1 MKKKIT
7 DIGGIDLWLIGIG
20 SNGHIGFNEPGSSRK
35 SRTRLVNLSDTTIT
49 DNSRFFDKE
58 IDVPTQAITV
68 GIATIM
74 EARKILLLAT
84 GKNKSRAINAALNEP
99 IGPNCPA
106 SFLRQHPDCTFL
118 VDEAAA
124 ELCKSD
130 FS

>member
-1 MKKKIT
+1 MNQGVDMYKEKARKKHE
-7 DIGGIDLWLIGIG
+7 L
-20 SNGHIGFNEPGSSRK
+20 
-35 SRTRLVNLSDTTIT
+35 
-49 DNSRFFDKE
+49 
-58 IDVPTQAITV
+58 
-68 GIATIM
+68 IM

-84 GKNKSRAINAALNEP
+84 GKNKSSAINAALNEP

-124 ELCKSD
+124 KLCKSD